1 LDRSICWKLRA
12 LAALKEDMISSVE
25 RVLGMG
31 RAPDGLWSRGAT
43 VTIQRTYSG
52 EPFQSGR

>member
-1 LDRSICWKLRA
+1 
-12 LAALKEDMISSVE
+12 MISSVE